1 MNRIRRIARTSL
13 LVVVVLAILAIDS
26 GLGFRAYRQQLA
38 APALAIQSPDGVQE
52 GMYVKIGGI
61 EQWIQIRGEDRS
73 NPVIL
78 FVHGGPGG
86 STIPMSSG
94 WRPWE
99 KYFTIVQWDQ
109 RGASRTF
116 RANGDSVAAT
126 MTLSQMTQDGVE
138 VAEFVRTHLH
148 KDRIVLLGHSWGSF
162 LGIHIVKQHPNLFQA
177 YVGTGQVVGR
187 QTFETSFDLVVARLK
202 ALAQAADNKQA
213 LSELAAIS
221 AAPGDSITRPDIV
234 AKWSKALS
242 LPSIESFKFAGP
254 IPPAFM
260 PDFSLLDWYYWQRGM
275 SFSAT
280 YLRGRNGPMFKSD
293 VWSLGTDFSIPVFF
307 FEGTED
313 LSTPMQPAYDYFE
326 QIKAPRKEF
335 VKFEG
340 GEHFIPFDRPDE
352 FLARLIEFVRPV
364 L

>member
-13 LVVVVLAILAIDS
+13 LVVVVLAILAIGS

-61 EQWIQIRGEDRS
+61 DQWIQIRGEDRS

-109 RGASRTF
+109 RGAGRTF

-126 MTLSQMTQDGVE
+126 MTLAQMTQDGVE

-162 LGIHIVKQHPNLFQA
+162 LGIHIVKQRPDLFQA
-177 YVGTGQVVGR
+177 YVGTGQVVDR
-187 QTFETSFDLVVARLK
+187 QTFETSFDLVVVRLK

-275 SFSAT
+275 SFSAA
-280 YLRGRNGPMFKSD
+280 YLRGRNSPMFQSD
-293 VWSLGTDFSIPVFF
+293 VWSLGTDFSMPVFF